1 MKKIHKI
8 VKNLIQKYDTTNPIE
23 LANHLGII
31 VKHKPYSQK
40 TKGLYVKIFDSKF
53 IIINCN
59 LKKEDQ
65 EIILS
70 HILGHSLL
78 HFNNDTIF
86 AWENSLFPQGIQEN
100 EANIFALELI
110 TNHNLLKSTNYQ
122 PTF

>member
-53 IIINCN
+53 IIINC
-59 LKKEDQ
+59 
-65 EIILS
+65 
-70 HILGHSLL
+70 
-78 HFNNDTIF
+78 T
-86 AWENSLFPQGIQEN
+86 
-100 EANIFALELI
+100 
-110 TNHNLLKSTNYQ
+110 
-122 PTF
+122 